1 MSSLDRFVDRSAS
14 SSRDRATPPTGHV
27 DVDVGQVFPIGSTG
41 ASWSPDGKQIA
52 YVASLDGNV
61 HIYTMRSD
69 GTDVRRLTTDLGHD
83 KKTRQRRLGTTERRA
98 SSRGRALRSCPRQLS
113 TRNERR
119 CSCSGMPLVAPLASR
134 PAAPA
139 CRAGDAIAPSG
150 PSVSVGA
157 CVPSLGDRPSGG
169 NPLR

>member
-83 KKTRQRRLGTTERRA
+83 KDPSATARYHRA
-98 SSRGRALRSCPRQLS
+98 PRIV
-113 TRNERR
+113 E
-119 CSCSGMPLVAPLASR
+119 
-134 PAAPA
+134 
-139 CRAGDAIAPSG
+139 G
-150 PSVSVGA
+150 PSTSIVSPATVD
-157 CVPSLGDRPSGG
+157 S
-169 NPLR
+169 